1 VVYLCPKYAND
12 ETPPVLREWLAAID
26 DTLDKEVDENNYQDP
41 FIQRIF
47 QLIEQDH
54 ISPEERARM
63 FQEYNEEYV
72 KREVRQEAKQEGKIE
87 IARALLAEGMALSL
101 IARVTGL
108 PEAEIARLQETEAK
122 DDAHE
127 EAD

>member
-1 VVYLCPKYAND
+1 
-12 ETPPVLREWLAAID
+12 
-26 DTLDKEVDENNYQDP
+26 
-41 FIQRIF
+41 
-47 QLIEQDH
+47 
-54 ISPEERARM
+54 
-63 FQEYNEEYV
+63 
-72 KREVRQEAKQEGKIE
+72 
-87 IARALLAEGMALSL
+87 MALSL

>member
-1 VVYLCPKYAND
+1 
-12 ETPPVLREWLAAID
+12 
-26 DTLDKEVDENNYQDP
+26 
-41 FIQRIF
+41 
-47 QLIEQDH
+47 
-54 ISPEERARM
+54 
-63 FQEYNEEYV
+63 V